1 MISAFVLETLAEA
14 NTPTAFLSGE
24 NRLLNQP
31 EFRDPD
37 KAHKL
42 MSYLSG
48 GGTILPSAEGMQPS
62 DEVRVL
68 IGPENV
74 AEELKDSSVVIA
86 SYDAGDNTRGLIGV
100 VGPTRMDYSAVA
112 AKLSFL
118 AAGLRT
124 TDMNEDKNETEELKE
139 ENAQEVP
146 TEEKE
151 DKKPEKKDKKAGRK
165 KEDERL
171 TALEAEKEALEKDK
185 AALNDKYLRICAEYD
200 NFRRRSQK
208 EKDNL
213 YGDIKADTVQKFLP
227 VYDNLERA
235 LKQGT
240 EDEAYRKG
248 VEMIMT
254 QFNATLEKLG
264 VKKIE
269 SLGQTFDP
277 NKHNAVMHV
286 EDESLGENT
295 IVEVFQE
302 GFTVN
307 DKVIRFAMVKVA
319 N

>member
-1 MISAFVLETLAEA
+1 MNEEKDKQETAPETEAEPA
-14 NTPTAFLSGE
+14 
-24 NRLLNQP
+24 
-31 EFRDPD
+31 
-37 KAHKL
+37 
-42 MSYLSG
+42 
-48 GGTILPSAEGMQPS
+48 
-62 DEVRVL
+62 
-68 IGPENV
+68 
-74 AEELKDSSVVIA
+74 AEEK
-86 SYDAGDNTRGLIGV
+86 
-100 VGPTRMDYSAVA
+100 P
-112 AKLSFL
+112 
-118 AAGLRT
+118 
-124 TDMNEDKNETEELKE
+124 ETP
-139 ENAQEVP
+139 A
-146 TEEKE
+146 EEKT
-151 DKKPEKKDKKAGRK
+151 DKKADKKEEKKDRKFGKK
-165 KEDERL
+165 KEDERVS
-171 TALEAEKEALEKDK
+171 ALEAEKEALEKEN

-213 YGDIKADTVQKFLP
+213 YSEIRANAVQQFLP

-269 SLGQTFDP
+269 SLGKTFDP
-277 NKHNAVMHV
+277 NLHNAVMHV
-286 EDESLGENT
+286 DDESQGENT